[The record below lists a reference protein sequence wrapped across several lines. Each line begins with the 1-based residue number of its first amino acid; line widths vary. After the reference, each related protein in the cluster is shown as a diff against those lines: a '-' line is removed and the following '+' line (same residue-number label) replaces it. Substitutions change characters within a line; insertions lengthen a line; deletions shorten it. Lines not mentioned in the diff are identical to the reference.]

1 MKFSISKTF
10 RAAKIKLNVVNIKLS
25 IGVFAIHNIR
35 IQHNFSKKQFKG
47 KFCFNEKTIE

>member
-10 RAAKIKLNVVNIKLS
+10 RAAKIKLKVVNIKLS